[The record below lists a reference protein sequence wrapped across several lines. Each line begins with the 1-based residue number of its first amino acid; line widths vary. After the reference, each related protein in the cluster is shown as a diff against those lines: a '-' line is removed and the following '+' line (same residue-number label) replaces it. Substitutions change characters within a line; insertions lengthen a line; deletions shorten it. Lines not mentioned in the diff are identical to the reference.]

1 MRLYLYRGG
10 AHEHARRVVGLPWWL
25 PPLWLL
31 AACVGC
37 VVLGCNV
44 CTLVPIL
51 AQRRGQIAAPKKIDS
66 LVSYSTLGG
75 VPVAGLAF
83 SGLKAKRQHQKW
95 IFDQLFR

>member
-51 AQRRGQIAAPKKIDS
+51 GQRRGQIAPRRKSTS
-66 LVSYSTLGG
+66 LVSYSTLGDG
-75 VPVAGLAF
+75 LVVCLAF
-83 SGLKAKRQHQKW
+83 RLFQGKLQHQKW